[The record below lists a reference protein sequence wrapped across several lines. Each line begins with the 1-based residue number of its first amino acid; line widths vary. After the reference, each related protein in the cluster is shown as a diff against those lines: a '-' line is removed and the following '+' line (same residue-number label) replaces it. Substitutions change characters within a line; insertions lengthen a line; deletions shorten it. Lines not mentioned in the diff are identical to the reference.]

1 MPFWLKLA
9 RQASR
14 VVRAAMSPQ
23 GESDDVPCRGSG
35 MSEPIDL
42 NQRSAL
48 SAMALVQFEVDLQ
61 QLSLAFRILDRRLGL
76 PVCRAH

>member
-1 MPFWLKLA
+1 
-9 RQASR
+9 
-14 VVRAAMSPQ
+14 
-23 GESDDVPCRGSG
+23 